1 MCREWREVRTQVL
14 RSDARRRL
22 DCNVAHA
29 VVEQHAVEATCHV
42 ALSHELFAAE
52 AFGARPEREPE
63 HLLHVQTMA
72 RVGAPVRKLGLQR
85 KQKCC
90 PPVRSGVWEAA
101 MAPGTAGVRAVC
113 PGHSLGPPRRAAAR
127 ARSRAEGGGLRS
139 TGPGAQ
145 TLLGT
150 HPTGR
155 EEQKKGAR
163 KYTKQLHSGA
173 RRRLARN
180 SRGGLMK
187 IVVRLIFL
195 WIFRRDGAH
204 LYKTDIAQTY

>member
-42 ALSHELFAAE
+42 ALSYELFAAE

-90 PPVRSGVWEAA
+90 PPVRSGV
-101 MAPGTAGVRAVC
+101 
-113 PGHSLGPPRRAAAR
+113 
-127 ARSRAEGGGLRS
+127 
-139 TGPGAQ
+139 
-145 TLLGT
+145 
-150 HPTGR
+150 
-155 EEQKKGAR
+155 
-163 KYTKQLHSGA
+163 
-173 RRRLARN
+173 
-180 SRGGLMK
+180 
-187 IVVRLIFL
+187 
-195 WIFRRDGAH
+195 
-204 LYKTDIAQTY
+204 